1 MKFFSLE
8 NKLLVRIFFLF
19 LLIYL
24 VFRAFFLSPYCDE
37 ISTLF
42 EYIESKRFIESTLK
56 ESSANNHLLNTLF
69 GKLFYFIFGDHFF
82 FLRVPNILAFILYF
96 FSIKF
101 IVKRIIAIKYQ
112 FLTFISLNTVL
123 WIFEYFGYLRGYGLA
138 LGFLFCAISFLLTWL
153 ESKNI
158 LKLFYT
164 FLFIW
169 LAVFSN
175 LSFFNTSI
183 IIVSYSIF
191 ILFTEIRKQSNKD
204 KILNLL
210 LILSFLIA
218 LLPLVSY
225 SFQLKEVGALW
236 WGNLDGLWKGTG
248 YYLSEISL
256 FTSDIIIKYLLI
268 TLILVIGILGLF
280 KLKTVGLIKFML
292 SSEGFFYLLF
302 FGNIL
307 IIEVLA
313 LLFKVNYPRDR
324 AAIQLVPFFIIVFV
338 LFFQNINKINYLL
351 FSLLFFPATFFMKLN
366 LYASV
371 YQNNLRISNKT
382 QQFLKNNIQNG
393 ISYSVY
399 GLLELPLY
407 YQFRNDDT
415 VKLFNSEKYSNLVES
430 TYLIT
435 ENDYKPPLY
444 YRRVMVD
451 EISKVSIYKTTKQFN
466 YKVIKDTIIPFLRSE
481 NDLLL
486 FRGRQIDTL
495 LKSDNFKVEVSGKMD
510 FSDLKTPFHLV
521 LTIGDSLNP
530 LNYYHDNDFSKINVS
545 KSSVNF
551 VWNSPVFK
559 LEKDKTDMSIYF
571 WNIERHFV
579 KYKNIHFRII
589 SVEEK

>member
-153 ESKNI
+153 ESKSI

-183 IIVSYSIF
+183 IIVSYSVF

-292 SSEGFFYLLF
+292 SSEGFFYLVF

-351 FSLLFFPATFFMKLN
+351 FSLLFFPVTFFMKLN

-571 WNIERHFV
+571 WNIDRHFV

>member
-153 ESKNI
+153 ESKSI

-183 IIVSYSIF
+183 IIVSYSVF

-204 KILNLL
+204 KIPNLL

-351 FSLLFFPATFFMKLN
+351 FSLLFFPVTFFMKLN

-571 WNIERHFV
+571 WNIDRHFV

>member
-153 ESKNI
+153 ESKSI

-351 FSLLFFPATFFMKLN
+351 FSLLFFPVTFFMKLN

-571 WNIERHFV
+571 WNIDRHFV

>member
-1 MKFFSLE
+1 
-8 NKLLVRIFFLF
+8 
-19 LLIYL
+19 

-153 ESKNI
+153 ESKSI

-183 IIVSYSIF
+183 IIVSYSVF

-292 SSEGFFYLLF
+292 SSEGFFYLVF

-351 FSLLFFPATFFMKLN
+351 FSLLFFPVTFFMKLN

-571 WNIERHFV
+571 WNIDRHFV

>member
-69 GKLFYFIFGDHFF
+69 GKLFYFIFGDYFF

-101 IVKRIIAIKYQ
+101 IVIRIIAIKYQ

-153 ESKNI
+153 ESKSI
-158 LKLFYT
+158 LKFFYT

-292 SSEGFFYLLF
+292 SSEGFFYLVF

-351 FSLLFFPATFFMKLN
+351 FSLLFFPVTFFMKLN

-571 WNIERHFV
+571 WNIDRHFV

>member
-571 WNIERHFV
+571 WNIDRHFV

>member
-292 SSEGFFYLLF
+292 SSEGFFYLVF

-351 FSLLFFPATFFMKLN
+351 FSLLFFPVTFFMKLN

-571 WNIERHFV
+571 WNIDRHFV

>member
-351 FSLLFFPATFFMKLN
+351 FSLLFFPVTFFMKLN

-571 WNIERHFV
+571 WNIDRHFV

>member
-69 GKLFYFIFGDHFF
+69 GKLFYFIFGDHFL

-112 FLTFISLNTVL
+112 FLTFISLNSVV

-571 WNIERHFV
+571 WNIDRHFV